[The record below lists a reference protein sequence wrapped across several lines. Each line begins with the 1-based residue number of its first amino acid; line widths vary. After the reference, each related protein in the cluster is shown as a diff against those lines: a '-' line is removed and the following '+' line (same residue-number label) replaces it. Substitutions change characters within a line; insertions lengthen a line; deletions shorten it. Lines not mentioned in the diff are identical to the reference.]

1 MLWPLAEP
9 SRRDVTSEWTQHGS
23 LVTTYSSGKITHAS
37 DIHHFLRLCHCL
49 IIEILICVLQ
59 CITVKQTKYKLV
71 PFSPASYV
79 LRKAPADLKSTYM
92 SKTRHD
98 LHASSISKLSL
109 KKKIYLFA
117 RAPCILQQTVQ
128 NTKMQQE
135 MYHLDLPCPHIMY
148 IQNFPPSKFNSFT
161 GKYCFLMFI
170 CMYTPMLYLCTW
182 VNKRY
187 VQFSSV
193 QLIN

>member
-98 LHASSISKLSL
+98 LHASYISKLSL
-109 KKKIYLFA
+109 KKRYIYLHELHVYYN
-117 RAPCILQQTVQ
+117 RQCRTRR
-128 NTKMQQE
+128 
-135 MYHLDLPCPHIMY
+135 C
-148 IQNFPPSKFNSFT
+148 
-161 GKYCFLMFI
+161 
-170 CMYTPMLYLCTW
+170 
-182 VNKRY
+182 NKRCIILICPVRILCIY
-187 VQFSSV
+187 RIFPHPNSTPLPENIAFSCSFVCIPPCCTSV
-193 QLIN
+193 PGWIKDMFCSVLLWLF